1 MWKQLIGMVLAIT
14 LGVGAAW
21 FGVQWNLSQN
31 KATNAQVL
39 LPEGGDFTLQGK
51 NGAVKLADFRGKVV
65 VLYFGYTSCPDVC
78 PTSMA
83 KLKAALALLK
93 PEEVQQIQGMLI
105 SVDPERDKLDQLQA
119 YASYFHP
126 NILGATGSPDEVQ
139 KVAQQYS
146 VLYRKVPMP
155 GSALGYSVDHSSLL
169 YIIDKQGKLQA
180 ELNHA
185 TTPQEVADALR
196 RWL

>member
-83 KLKAALALLK
+83 KL
-93 PEEVQQIQGMLI
+93 
-105 SVDPERDKLDQLQA
+105 
-119 YASYFHP
+119 
-126 NILGATGSPDEVQ
+126 
-139 KVAQQYS
+139 
-146 VLYRKVPMP
+146 
-155 GSALGYSVDHSSLL
+155 
-169 YIIDKQGKLQA
+169 
-180 ELNHA
+180 
-185 TTPQEVADALR
+185 
-196 RWL
+196 